1 MSEEKIK
8 QLETL
13 IELDPHDDDLP
24 FLLGKALFDAGRF
37 ADAVDRL
44 ASAAQ
49 RNPRLAAVRRFW
61 GEALR
66 EAGRPED
73 AMRAWNEGIALSEET
88 GDLQAGKEMK
98 VLLKRLK
105 ASIPETK

>member
-8 QLETL
+8 QLESL
-13 IELDPHDDDLP
+13 IEIDPRDDDLP
-24 FLLGKALFDAGRF
+24 FLLGKALFDVRRF
-37 ADAVDRL
+37 DEAVDRL

-73 AMRAWNEGIALSEET
+73 AMRAWNEGIALSEQT

-98 VLLKRLK
+98 VLLKRLE
-105 ASIPETK
+105 ASMPDTE